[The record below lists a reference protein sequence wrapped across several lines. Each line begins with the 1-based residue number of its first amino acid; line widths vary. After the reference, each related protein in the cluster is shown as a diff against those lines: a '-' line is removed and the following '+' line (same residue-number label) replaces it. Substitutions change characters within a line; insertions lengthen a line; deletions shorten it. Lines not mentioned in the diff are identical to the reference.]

1 MITYPAFKVAAV
13 HAAPVFLDAE
23 ATADKAC
30 ALIEEA
36 ARNGAELIAFPE
48 VFIPAYPAWS
58 GLRSPVYNHD
68 MFCRLAANTVHVPG
82 PELARICAT
91 TRRCGV
97 FVSLGI
103 NEGTPQSV
111 GCIWNANVLIGDD
124 GSILNHHR
132 KLVPTHYEKLTWANG
147 DGAGL
152 RVVETRLGRVGMLIC
167 GENTNPL
174 ARFTQMAQGE
184 QVHISTWPPIYPY
197 KDPGEGSNYPLDESI
212 HVRVRSYSFESKCF
226 NIAVASFMDK
236 AMRQEF
242 EKLHEDAGRL
252 LDCSPRGVSMVTGPN
267 SEIIGEPLSDS
278 EGILYADIDLAVC
291 VEAKQMHDIVGY
303 YNRFDVFKLT
313 VDRSAN
319 RPISFQAETIER
331 MGEPKKEPKEKTET
345 EERRGSNLEVVTG

>member
-1 MITYPAFKVAAV
+1 MITYPVFKVAAV
-13 HAAPVFLDAE
+13 HAAPVFLNAE

-36 ARNGAELIAFPE
+36 ARNGAEFIAFPE
-48 VFIPAYPAWS
+48 VYIPAYPAWS

-68 MFCRLAANTVHVPG
+68 LFRRLAANTVRVPG
-82 PELARICAT
+82 PEIAHICAT
-91 TRRCGV
+91 ARRCGV

-111 GCIWNANVLIGDD
+111 GCIWNANLLIGDD

-132 KLVPTHYEKLTWANG
+132 KLVPTHYEKLSWANG

-184 QVHISTWPPIYPY
+184 QVHVSTWPPIFPY
-197 KDPGEGSNYPLDESI
+197 KDPGEGKNYPLDESI
-212 HVRVRSYSFESKCF
+212 HIRVKSYSFESKCF

-242 EKLHEDAGRL
+242 EKLHPDAGRL

-267 SEIIGEPLSDS
+267 GEIVAGPMSDE
-278 EGILYADIDLAVC
+278 EGILYADIDLAAC
-291 VEAKQMHDIVGY
+291 VEPKQVHDIVGY

-313 VDRSAN
+313 VDRSAH
-319 RPISFQAETIER
+319 RPISFEAADVER
-331 MGEPKKEPKEKTET
+331 MAEPD
-345 EERRGSNLEVVTG
+345 ERTDAESERDQNPRGNLEVISG